1 MKIPKEVKLYCK
13 KCKKHSSHKL
23 KEYKAGSK
31 SVLKKHARIHER
43 KHEKGY
49 GGRSRFVVHIKKQSK
64 KPTFVATCITC
75 NTKQYYIGGNKTKKK
90 AELV

>member
-13 KCKKHSSHKL
+13 NCKKHSAHKI
-23 KEYKAGSK
+23 KEFKTGAK
-31 SVLKKHARIHER
+31 SVLKKHARSHER

-49 GGRSRFVVHIKKQSK
+49 GGRTRFVVHIKKQSK
-64 KPTFVATCITC
+64 KPTFVATCAVC
-75 NTKQYYIGGNKTKKK
+75 NSKRYYVAGNKTKKK